1 MTYYIGMDA
10 NMNNLLG
17 EGNPRYFYALRRD
30 EEGLLYFAKVDQLTD
45 SGLITINNSGLT
57 QNDFPDFEYGVDF
70 FDGRLEEDHSRPYSN
85 LQWDQFRWDTKNAFY
100 YINDNGELIVRINQN
115 YIYPPELIVTP

>member
-45 SGLITINNSGLT
+45 TGLITINNSGLT

-100 YINDNGELIVRINQN
+100 YINDNGELVVRINQN
-115 YIYPPELIVTP
+115 YIYPPELIITP

>member
-30 EEGLLYFAKVDQLTD
+30 EEGLLYFAKIDQLTD

>member
-115 YIYPPELIVTP
+115 YIYPPELIITP